1 MAAQVLVFQHLI
13 CFINAHK
20 LFLYLFDSI
29 SINMAEIVVAN
40 LFQDLRLFL
49 DLDVLVHRMSVETP
63 FKFSGLTNRFLVVVS
78 SRFARMGFRDVATK
92 S

>member
-1 MAAQVLVFQHLI
+1 MAAEVLVFQNFI

-29 SINMAEIVVAN
+29 SIYMTEIVVSN
-40 LFQDLRLFL
+40 LFKDLWLFL

-63 FKFSGLTNRFLVVVS
+63 FKFSGFANCFLVVVS
-78 SRFARMGFRDVATK
+78 SRFARMGF
-92 S
+92 

>member
-1 MAAQVLVFQHLI
+1 MAAKVLVFEDFI

-29 SINMAEIVVAN
+29 SINVAEIVVTY
-40 LFQDLRLFL
+40 LLEYLRLLL

-63 FKFSGLTNRFLVVVS
+63 LKFSGFPNRLLVVVS
-78 SRFARMGFRDVATK
+78 SRFARMGFRDVATE